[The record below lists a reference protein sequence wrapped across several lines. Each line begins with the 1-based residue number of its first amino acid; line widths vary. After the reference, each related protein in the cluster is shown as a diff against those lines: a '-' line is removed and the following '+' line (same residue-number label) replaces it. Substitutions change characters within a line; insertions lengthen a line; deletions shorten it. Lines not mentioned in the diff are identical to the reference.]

1 MTLKEGAIEKAIQS
15 YLSIFLKVRRQ
26 VQYTHYID
34 ILDKR
39 ASHNERLRE
48 MKQPYPIHPDPIADP
63 FLETLFVPFPG
74 ILLR

>member
-39 ASHNERLRE
+39 AVTMRGLER
-48 MKQPYPIHPDPIADP
+48 
-63 FLETLFVPFPG
+63 
-74 ILLR
+74 